1 MKNSLWMV
9 IVIVAAF
16 LGFLIGYTLPP
27 LIEVGMIGGKG
38 EKPGMQT
45 ELSEE
50 MQDYYED
57 LLKEE

>member
-1 MKNSLWMV
+1 MKNSLWVV

-16 LGFLIGYTLPP
+16 LGFLMGYTLPP

-38 EKPGMQT
+38 EIAGAQT
-45 ELSEE
+45 ELSED
-50 MQDYYED
+50 MQDYYDD